1 VTAGSTIQ
9 PCGWRFGDPRSKG
22 FALSRTKWDSKN
34 SILLEKFI
42 ENDVVI
48 SEVDA
53 RAHAILSK
61 EKSKCLTGMNWYH

>member
-1 VTAGSTIQ
+1 M
-9 PCGWRFGDPRSKG
+9 WPRAAQYNLVG
-22 FALSRTKWDSKN
+22 GGLETQGVRTRWDSKN

-53 RAHAILSK
+53 RAHAVLS
-61 EKSKCLTGMNWYH
+61 